1 MHTKFNFQS
10 SLIKSRSRVKKQ
22 KKQIPISK
30 VLLKDN
36 QKERSKSLQKNYFE
50 KENRKVGK
58 KLQKGKISKIKD

>member
-1 MHTKFNFQS
+1 
-10 SLIKSRSRVKKQ
+10 VKKQ
-22 KKQIPISK
+22 KKQIPISQ